1 VTGGFLLPTRA
12 CQGPSFPHNP
22 HHQMN
27 AQLGIL
33 VVLFSLV
40 SSVCGQILTANSSPT
55 TGYYS
60 DAIRRRG
67 IEFYASLTYDANGQL
82 AFEAVRVNPDNSQE
96 VFPGV
101 ITSFEGNRI
110 TGVIPGR
117 GKFRL
122 KFSRDGA
129 LAKGS
134 LTLRRVA
141 SGDIPVSGRLRME
154 RWLVEPESVTL
165 NYGVVVQMIF
175 AEAAGSPVAN
185 WREALQRLDGL
196 REHVPVVR
204 ETLP

>member
-1 VTGGFLLPTRA
+1 
-12 CQGPSFPHNP
+12 
-22 HHQMN
+22 MN

-40 SSVCGQILTANSSPT
+40 ASACGQILTANSSPT

-67 IEFYASLTYDANGQL
+67 VEFYASLTYDANGQL

-101 ITSFEGNRI
+101 ITSLEGNRI
-110 TGVIPGR
+110 AGVIPGR

-129 LAKGS
+129 LAKGG
-134 LTLRRVA
+134 LTLRRVVA
-141 SGDIPVSGRLRME
+141 GDIPVSGRLRME
-154 RWLVEPESVTL
+154 RWLVEPDSVTL
-165 NYGVVVQMIF
+165 SYGLVMQMIF
-175 AEAAGSPVAN
+175 AEAAAAPVAD
-185 WREALQRLDGL
+185 WREALQRLDGMRKEWPATA
-196 REHVPVVR
+196 RES
-204 ETLP
+204 LP